1 MNKRDATQA
10 VRNWLQSEKL
20 EARDVEDQQ
29 AHLHMHVK
37 YPPSKRGHLFNVVIP
52 KNRDLV
58 LVYSVTRVDEGQQEK
73 MREFYKGNP
82 DEWKRWLHDT
92 RLDLTRADLDWVL
105 HVGSKVNEV
114 PGPLQAFNLSRPI
127 WLDGLTQNEFMHTM
141 RRVWLTKLSLIH
153 RIKFLFGTGSGKP
166 GPVDD
171 WNKKKGRV
179 SARKSKPVVNEPR
192 EVDTDETGGFGRDF
206 DPADWA

>member
-1 MNKRDATQA
+1 MNKREAADS
-10 VRNWLQSEKL
+10 VRKWLLSEKL

-29 AHLHMHVK
+29 ALLHMHVK

-58 LVYSVTRVDEGQQEK
+58 LVYSVTRVDEGQQDMMK
-73 MREFYKGNP
+73 EFSTVSPN
-82 DEWKRWLHDT
+82 DWKKWLHDT

-105 HVGSKVNEV
+105 HVGNKVKDT
-114 PGPLQAFNLSRPI
+114 PGPLQAFNLSRPT
-127 WLDGLTQNEFMHTM
+127 WLDGLTQNDFMHTM

-153 RIKFLFGTGSGKP
+153 RIKFQFGTGSGKP

-171 WNKKKGRV
+171 WNKKKGQ
-179 SARKSKPVVNEPR
+179 KSSTKSPTSSKQPR